1 MKNIKSILLLLPI
14 LFFFAGGLT
23 MRAQQDMIDRISEG
37 FVRGNVSFVSPYF
50 NERVELSIL
59 GRTIGVYT
67 KSQTQEIVQSFFS
80 NNNPMSFNISH
91 KGIKENSGFAI
102 GVLTTTNNKKYRVY
116 ILVRNT
122 NDRSLIHQLRIDE
135 TND

>member
-1 MKNIKSILLLLPI
+1 MKNTKSILLLLPI

>member
-1 MKNIKSILLLLPI
+1 
-14 LFFFAGGLT
+14 